1 MEYVIFFSALAV
13 ILWLMYRHGERLK
26 QQHDY
31 ERAML
36 GNALLNNAQYK
47 MEPVEDNDEWI
58 VKMQREGHE
67 RGYMVTVGGKMM
79 PDTPQCGIEQRKN
92 FWELVHGPIDWNKEL
107 DELRDKNR
115 NDKPPDRD

>member
-1 MEYVIFFSALAV
+1 V
-13 ILWLMYRHGERLK
+13 RG
-26 QQHDY
+26 
-31 ERAML
+31 

-67 RGYMVTVGGKMM
+67 RGYMVTVGGKK
-79 PDTPQCGIEQRKN
+79 IVEQRKN

-115 NDKPPDRD
+115 NGKPPDRD